1 MKHFKY
7 LFLPLICF
15 VLLNS
20 SCGTKNDSE
29 PFQNPA
35 YNNIFEEIYYDLG
48 SMMYMTERVPH
59 LSSYA
64 ENVYIFDP
72 QGSVHK
78 FMTVRYHL
86 HSYQTYLQDSWYPDS
101 FNCYDY
107 STMKEENRLVNI
119 TVSCDRKEQTLTFK
133 KYMKLENEK
142 IVEASYVYSV
152 ADQSMAYMSNQDKE
166 TAPDD
171 FIYEILAD
179 WVIYNSSER
188 GLSYSTQFS
197 VDEWGEYEFSI
208 REDPQ

>member
-64 ENVYIFDP
+64 EGAYIFDP
-72 QGSVHK
+72 QGRVSHIA
-78 FMTVRYHL
+78 TVRYHL
-86 HSYQTYLQDSWYPDS
+86 HSYQNYHKDSWSPGS
-101 FNCYDY
+101 INCTDY
-107 STMKEENRLVNI
+107 STMLEKKRLVNI
-119 TVSCDRKEQTLTFK
+119 TVSCDRKKQTLTFT
-133 KYMKLENEK
+133 KYTKLENEK

-152 ADQSMAYMSNQDKE
+152 AEQSMAYMSNQDKE